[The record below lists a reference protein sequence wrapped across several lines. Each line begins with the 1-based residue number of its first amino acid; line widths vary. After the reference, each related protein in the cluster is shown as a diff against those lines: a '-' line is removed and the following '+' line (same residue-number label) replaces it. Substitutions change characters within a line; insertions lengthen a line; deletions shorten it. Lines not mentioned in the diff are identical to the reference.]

1 MMIEIVAKEMN
12 SVDMSYSDFT
22 IGCYQLGFR
31 WLLNVRSSSATI
43 TKSGIF
49 IPTQAAPDSMHQN
62 PMRLFHY
69 SLTLDTQYLDAAAVH
84 QCTAS
89 AELHALAA
97 HKDLQGA
104 VERLLAV
111 VLALDEF
118 AAQCRQGGGIAD
130 W

>member
-1 MMIEIVAKEMN
+1 MRTSAVMISETVAREMN

-22 IGCYQLGFR
+22 IARYQSDCH
-31 WLLNVRSSSATI
+31 WLPKVRSSSTTI
-43 TKSGIF
+43 TKSGIS
-49 IPTQAAPDSMHQN
+49 IPMQAAPDSVRRT
-62 PMRLFHY
+62 PMRLFRF
-69 SLTLDTQYLDAAAVH
+69 SLTLNTQYLDAAAVH

-104 VERLLAV
+104 VERLFTI

-118 AAQCRQGGGIAD
+118 AA
-130 W
+130 